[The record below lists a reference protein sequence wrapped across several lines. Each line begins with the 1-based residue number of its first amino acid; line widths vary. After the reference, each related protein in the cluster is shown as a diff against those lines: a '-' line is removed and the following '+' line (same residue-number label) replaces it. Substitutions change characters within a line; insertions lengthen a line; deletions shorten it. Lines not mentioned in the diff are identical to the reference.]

1 MIPPIGCHWGLAEQR
16 VSDGLGNGGRPGD
29 ADASGPGRR
38 REGNRFGIVIGWGD
52 DDELIETSSDLGG
65 IGTGRGPGVGQENGD
80 FARCPRPF
88 ELGGGS
94 PQTEGEVGGSM
105 AAQAE
110 EVGDDSLGSAP

>member
-16 VSDGLGNGGRPGD
+16 VSDGLGNGRRPGD

-38 REGNRFGIVIGWGD
+38 CEGNRFGIVIGGSD

-80 FARCPRPF
+80 FARCPRSF
-88 ELGGGS
+88 ELGCRCS
-94 PQTEGEVGGSM
+94 QAEGEVSGAM
-105 AAQAE
+105 ATQAE
-110 EVGDDSLGSAP
+110 EVGDDSFGSAP